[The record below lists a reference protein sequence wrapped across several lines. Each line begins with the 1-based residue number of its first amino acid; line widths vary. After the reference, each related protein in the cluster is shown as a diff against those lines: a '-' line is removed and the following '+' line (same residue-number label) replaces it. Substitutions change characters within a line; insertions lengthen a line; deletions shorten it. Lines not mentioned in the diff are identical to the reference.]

1 MSHGTDPP
9 ASTTPPGP
17 ALPDWPHNSNTRSNM
32 CMDRLRFP
40 DDLITAQQQ
49 RHDTYRAFAAPRPR
63 RATELRR
70 RLLALFARIHQH
82 PFWSTPAGRMPA
94 ARVELRQRT
103 AADRT
108 RVAA

>member
-1 MSHGTDPP
+1 
-9 ASTTPPGP
+9 
-17 ALPDWPHNSNTRSNM
+17 
-32 CMDRLRFP
+32 MDRLPFP
-40 DDLITAQQQ
+40 DDLIRAQQQ
-49 RHDTYRAFAAPRPR
+49 WHDTYRALTAPRPR

-70 RLLALFARIHQH
+70 RLLALSARIHWH
-82 PFWSTPAGRMPA
+82 PFWSTAAGRAPA

>member
-1 MSHGTDPP
+1 
-9 ASTTPPGP
+9 
-17 ALPDWPHNSNTRSNM
+17 
-32 CMDRLRFP
+32 MDRFPFP
-40 DDLITAQQQ
+40 DDLIRAQQQ
-49 RHDTYRAFAAPRPR
+49 WHDTYRALAAPRPR

-70 RLLALFARIHQH
+70 RLLALSVRIQWH
-82 PFWSTPAGRMPA
+82 PFWSTAAGRAPA